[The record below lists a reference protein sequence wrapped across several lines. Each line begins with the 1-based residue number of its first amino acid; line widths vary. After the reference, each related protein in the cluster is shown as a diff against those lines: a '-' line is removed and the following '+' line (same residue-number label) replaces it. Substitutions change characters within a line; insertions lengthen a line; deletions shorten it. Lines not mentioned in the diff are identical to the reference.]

1 MRNVEVR
8 EEIVLRPAVL
18 SWDLIVRSL
27 ALLPH
32 YRELFFVLTV
42 HRLRVR
48 YRQSA
53 LGPLWAILQ
62 PLAMMII
69 FAAVFSIIS
78 PISSTHYPYPLFA
91 YAGLLPWTAFASAL
105 SSGATSLTTQASLV
119 TKVRFPREI
128 LPMTYVA
135 AAMVDLAVASIVL
148 AGLLVYYDLP
158 LTIRVLWMVP
168 ALALL
173 ALWATTAALV
183 LGAINVRFRDVGVAM
198 PLLLQFWMFATPV
211 IYPIDAIPTAWRPL
225 FLANPMAGVVD
236 GFRSA
241 VLNTTPDLFALL
253 TATFVTLAALPLAY
267 VTFKHTDATMADRI

>member
-1 MRNVEVR
+1 M
-8 EEIVLRPAVL
+8 LRPAVL